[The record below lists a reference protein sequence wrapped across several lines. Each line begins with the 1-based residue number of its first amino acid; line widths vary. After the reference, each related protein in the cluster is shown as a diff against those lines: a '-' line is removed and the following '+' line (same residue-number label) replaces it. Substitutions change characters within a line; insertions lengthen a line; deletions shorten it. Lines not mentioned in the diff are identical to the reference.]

1 MIPLV
6 GRITE
11 DLWTVFGYPDLT
23 LEQLDL
29 YLEHFK
35 PRCMERPDK
44 LLMNYHGRIETIH
57 NHELTDEE
65 QRYKVLLQLRDLK
78 RQGWEPPRP
87 KLREVQQAI
96 RDVFDG
102 LGLEKDSRGCWKKKG
117 EPDELEPQR
126 LGLEDAV

>member
-29 YLEHFK
+29 YLENMK

-44 LLMNYHGRIETIH
+44 LVMNYHNCIETVH
-57 NHELTDEE
+57 DHELTDEE
-65 QRYKVLLQLRDLK
+65 KRYKVLLQLRDLK

-87 KLREVQQAI
+87 PLREVQQAI
-96 RDVFDG
+96 REFFESY
-102 LGLEKDSRGCWKKKG
+102 GLEKDEFGCWKIKG
-117 EPDELEPQR
+117 DV
-126 LGLEDAV
+126 D